1 MELSEESASSWLVL
15 ETHLDGGK
23 MVLMTSSEGSVW
35 PRQRM
40 QKMTQWRVVNSSL
53 CGDRAE
59 VKNDPG
65 QELMWCQAG
74 WSSGQAFSRWA
85 SGSRER
91 RV

>member
-1 MELSEESASSWLVL
+1 MELLKELASSWLVP
-15 ETHLDGGK
+15 ETHLDGGR
-23 MVLMTSSEGSVW
+23 MVPMTSSEGSVW

-40 QKMTQWRVVNSSL
+40 QKMTRWRVVNSSL
-53 CGDRAE
+53 CGDREE
-59 VKNDPG
+59 VRNDPG
-65 QELMWCQAG
+65 QELTWCQGG